1 MQTILLYNLHTPPTT
16 PRTSRRVR
24 TSSEMA
30 ETIQEE
36 ITSSAITNENY
47 ETDGS
52 LHSNKSDKNSDE
64 DQNIKSSYVKG
75 GSMANSRIDLHSTR
89 TASPSGIG
97 SNYMKD
103 VIASLHRSTMAS
115 AMSSIAI
122 RDAALVS
129 LVHIVESENIENSC
143 DNNSSHAGSAASCQY
158 SLIVLQVFIVISFL
172 NFPDIFKLSSTHQPL
187 K

>member
-75 GSMANSRIDLHSTR
+75 GSMANSRLDLHSTR

-115 AMSSIAI
+115 AMSSTAI

-129 LVHIVESENIENSC
+129 LVHIVESENIRFYSSNICFTLKSDLRIFCIENK
-143 DNNSSHAGSAASCQY
+143 
-158 SLIVLQVFIVISFL
+158 LIEVRNVLHPGEMV
-172 NFPDIFKLSSTHQPL
+172 KH
-187 K
+187 